1 MMPTSD
7 KSGSAFGDKWAKAAV
22 NSLNRAKFDQPIVS
36 AGELKRDREAYHA
49 AGYGIRSK
57 N

>member
-1 MMPTSD
+1 MPTSD